1 MPWPASCS
9 ASSRIWLV
17 IELTCQTVVIRLP
30 ALAGFGTR
38 VHTIPDALAT
48 SIAATRSTICS
59 CSSTSTCWPDCWP
72 DGTDRPP
79 HRIGSQMGCPGA
91 RWDTETLTGVL
102 VATVRDP
109 ADRPRRQTDSR
120 PQAVKDT
127 SASAG
132 SHPIFT
138 PARRPP
144 QGLTRLKRKSPV
156 YQQALPRESRAWP
169 GMPDS
174 HPSWRPQAMGVLS
187 AITGLPPCNRAL
199 LQVVRD
205 RTRRSNA
212 FLRLVSIATRHS
224 SCGQYARSTATATG
238 RRVHLSK
245 R

>member
-17 IELTCQTVVIRLP
+17 IEPTCQTVVIRLP

-48 SIAATRSTICS
+48 SIAATRSTTCS

-109 ADRPRRQTDSR
+109 SDRPRRQTDSR

-144 QGLTRLKRKSPV
+144 QGLSRMKRESPV
-156 YQQALPRESRAWP
+156 GGPE
-169 GMPDS
+169 
-174 HPSWRPQAMGVLS
+174 
-187 AITGLPPCNRAL
+187 
-199 LQVVRD
+199 
-205 RTRRSNA
+205 
-212 FLRLVSIATRHS
+212 
-224 SCGQYARSTATATG
+224 G
-238 RRVHLSK
+238 RRIHQDAVDRGGGL
-245 R
+245 

>member
-17 IELTCQTVVIRLP
+17 IEPTCQTVVIRLP

-48 SIAATRSTICS
+48 SIAATRSTTCS

-79 HRIGSQMGCPGA
+79 HRIGTQMGCPGA

-132 SHPIFT
+132 NPPHFHARTAS
-138 PARRPP
+138 PA
-144 QGLTRLKRKSPV
+144 GATSTDRK
-156 YQQALPRESRAWP
+156 
-169 GMPDS
+169 
-174 HPSWRPQAMGVLS
+174 
-187 AITGLPPCNRAL
+187 T
-199 LQVVRD
+199 D
-205 RTRRSNA
+205 R
-212 FLRLVSIATRHS
+212 LRLIWASFHA
-224 SCGQYARSTATATG
+224 GTA
-238 RRVHLSK
+238 
-245 R
+245 

>member
-187 AITGLPPCNRAL
+187 GIEGSAL
-199 LQVVRD
+199 CGPAFSQVAGD
-205 RTRRSNA
+205 RK
-212 FLRLVSIATRHS
+212 
-224 SCGQYARSTATATG
+224 G
-238 RRVHLSK
+238 RRDAFFAASFQTVQASQVGPHAHQGLQHIA
-245 R
+245 

>member
-17 IELTCQTVVIRLP
+17 IEPTCQTVVIRLP
-30 ALAGFGTR
+30 AMAGSGTR

-144 QGLTRLKRKSPV
+144 QGLTRLIRNLPV
-156 YQQALPRESRAWP
+156 GGPE
-169 GMPDS
+169 
-174 HPSWRPQAMGVLS
+174 
-187 AITGLPPCNRAL
+187 
-199 LQVVRD
+199 
-205 RTRRSNA
+205 
-212 FLRLVSIATRHS
+212 
-224 SCGQYARSTATATG
+224 G
-238 RRVHLSK
+238 RRIHQDAVDRGGGL
-245 R
+245 